1 MRKQNILLVAGIALI
16 ALLDFFGKF
25 LAQSFLIPAQP
36 IKILPFL
43 KLELTQNSN
52 LAFGIPFPRGL
63 IILLSVAAIIFLGNL
78 FVKNVKKKS
87 KIGMVAFA
95 LLLGGAFGNLM
106 ERILFGKVT
115 DFISLSIIPNFNF
128 ADAALTIGVALL
140 IIFHHRIFEKI

>member
-1 MRKQNILLVAGIALI
+1 MRRLNILLVAGIMLI
-16 ALLDFFGKF
+16 AFFDFFTKF
-25 LAQSFLIPAQP
+25 LAQSSLTPAQP

-43 KLELTQNSN
+43 KLELTQNSS

-78 FVKNVKKKS
+78 FVKNVKKES
-87 KIGMVAFA
+87 KIGIVAFA

-128 ADAALTIGVALL
+128 ADTALTIGVALL
-140 IIFHHRIFEKI
+140 IIFHHRVFEKI